1 MKIAVSPANGR
12 ISPLSCAANS
22 KSRSDVV
29 PTATMRPPRAL
40 TALSCIAVSADTLP
54 HSECILCS
62 DVSSAFTGRNVPAP
76 TCSVTKCCEM
86 PRASSVGHQFGRE
99 MQPRRRRSHRSFL
112 AGEHGLVSGAIALVW
127 CAFAR
132 DVRRQRHIAEVRDG
146 GVEVGAVQ
154 RELELDLARLA
165 FRDDGGVEHALEA
178 DLALR
183 AEAHAVTDLQ
193 ALGRP
198 RKCPPAAV
206 IEPLR
211 QQGINVGRYS
221 IARTPPGQRCRDDA
235 SVVEDQRIAG
245 SEQRWQ
251 VPDGSI
257 LKTLRRSN
265 NEHPRSIPRA
275 RRMQGNPVLG
285 QVEIE

>member
-1 MKIAVSPANGR
+1 M
-12 ISPLSCAANS
+12 
-22 KSRSDVV
+22 
-29 PTATMRPPRAL
+29 
-40 TALSCIAVSADTLP
+40 
-54 HSECILCS
+54 
-62 DVSSAFTGRNVPAP
+62 
-76 TCSVTKCCEM
+76 
-86 PRASSVGHQFGRE
+86 
-99 MQPRRRRSHRSFL
+99 
-112 AGEHGLVSGAIALVW
+112 
-127 CAFAR
+127 
-132 DVRRQRHIAEVRDG
+132 
-146 GVEVGAVQ
+146 Q

-165 FRDDGGVEHALEA
+165 FRDNCGVEDALEA

-183 AEAHAVTDLQ
+183 AEAHAVTDFQ

-221 IARTPPGQRCRDDA
+221 IACAPAGQRRWDDA
-235 SVVEDQRIAG
+235 GIVEDESIAG

-251 VPDGSI
+251 VPDGCI

-265 NEHPRSIPRA
+265 NEHPRRIPRA
-275 RRMQGNPVLG
+275 RRMEGDPVLG